1 MRLLML
7 SGDRQS
13 SVGEHGPFYQMQVE
27 FSRWFE
33 RIDVLCPRPDKEV
46 TTRLLHDRVYL
57 HPAPVGRL
65 GMGKWLVQE
74 GTRLIAEH
82 RPDLMVSHDYGWFYN
97 GLAAARLEATTGV
110 PYLSEIHHVPGHPV
124 AVDWKERLDRQV
136 ARRYVTWAKSR
147 ALAFRVVNTGE
158 MPKLLAS
165 WGVPAEQI
173 LVLPS
178 LYIDLEAFAPRR
190 PAPEPER
197 DLVFVGRLVSN
208 KNVAALLEAIA
219 AVGRDGLE
227 LRLTVV
233 GRGPLAK
240 DLRARAA
247 RLGLAERV
255 DWIEWVDGTAD
266 LAEIY
271 RRSRVLVCPS
281 TCEGGPRV
289 TVEAMATGTPVLST
303 PVGVM
308 GELLGGGQGG
318 VLCGFDAPAI
328 GRGLVELL
336 GDEPR
341 RLRYAAGARPLAER
355 FEYAKVLEGYARG
368 LHALVGRE
376 AVRT

>member
-33 RIDVLCPRPDKEV
+33 RIDVLCPRPDRAV
-46 TTRLLHDRVYL
+46 TTSLLHGRVHL
-57 HPAPVGRL
+57 HPAPVGRV

-74 GTRLIAEH
+74 GTRLIGEH
-82 RPDLMVSHDYGWFYN
+82 KPDLMVSHDYGWFYN
-97 GLAAARLEATTGV
+97 GLAAARLSAKTGV

-124 AVDWKERLDRQV
+124 AVDWKERLDRQI
-136 ARRYVTWAKSR
+136 ARRYVAWAKSR
-147 ALAFRVVNTGE
+147 TAAFRVVNAGE

-165 WGVPAEQI
+165 WGVPKEQI

-178 LYIDLEAFAPRR
+178 LYIDLEAFAPRVG
-190 PAPEPER
+190 AATDR

-208 KNVAALLEAIA
+208 KNVAALLDALA
-219 AVGRDGLE
+219 AVGREGLV
-227 LRLTVV
+227 LTLTVV

-240 DLRARAA
+240 DLRERAQ

-255 DWIEWVDGTAD
+255 DWIEWVDGTAE

-271 RRSRVLVCPS
+271 RRSRALVCPS

-328 GRGLVELL
+328 AKGLVELL
-336 GDEPR
+336 GDEER
-341 RLRYAAGARPLAER
+341 RRRYASGARALAER

-368 LHALVGRE
+368 LHQLVGRE